1 MYAFI
6 REVVG
11 GIIAL
16 AAIIA
21 ILFGVSML
29 SGCMSAKIVY
39 DACRDG
45 HCR

>member
-16 AAIIA
+16 AALIA
-21 ILFGVSML
+21 ILFGVAML

-39 DACRDG
+39 DKCTVG